1 MFMNRRALL
10 GILQLMFAM
19 AFVPHDADAQDP
31 GGGPDSKRILRL
43 FSEFKCKC
51 PKEDWTRTLAGC
63 FEPCVDPQKALIRKL
78 VAQGLDD
85 DAIRD
90 RMIEDAGTEK
100 VIAQP
105 SAAYWIVLLPNLFP
119 IIFFLVLGG
128 GVALLLMRMR
138 KQTRLAADILPLG
151 AGNVNLPADGV
162 DSSTGAVDRVEEEL
176 NRLKD

>member
-1 MFMNRRALL
+1 MNRRALL
-10 GILQLMFAM
+10 VTLQLMSFM
-19 AFVPHDADAQDP
+19 AFAPQDASAQGP
-31 GGGPDSKRILRL
+31 GDSKRILRL

-85 DAIRD
+85 DAIRA

-100 VIAQP
+100 VIARP
-105 SAAYWIVLLPNLFP
+105 SAPPWILLLPNLFP
-119 IIFFLVLGG
+119 ITFFVFLGG
-128 GVALLLMRMR
+128 GVVLMLMKMR
-138 KQTRLAADILPLG
+138 KQTRLAEDG
-151 AGNVNLPADGV
+151 AAAVLQREHQEP
-162 DSSTGAVDRVEEEL
+162 STELADRVEEEL

>member
-10 GILQLMFAM
+10 VILQLMLAI

-31 GGGPDSKRILRL
+31 GEPRDSKRILRL

-85 DAIRD
+85 HAIRD
-90 RMIEDAGTEK
+90 RIIQDAGTEK

-119 IIFFLVLGG
+119 IAFFLVLGG

-151 AGNVNLPADGV
+151 AGNADLAGHSL
-162 DSSTGAVDRVEEEL
+162 DPSAGTVDRVEEEL